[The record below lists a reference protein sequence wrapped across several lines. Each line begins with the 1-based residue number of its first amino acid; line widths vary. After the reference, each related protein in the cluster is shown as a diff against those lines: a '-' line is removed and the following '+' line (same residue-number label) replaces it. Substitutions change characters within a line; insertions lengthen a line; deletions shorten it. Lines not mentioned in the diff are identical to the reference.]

1 MKRQSSVIYW
11 LIGLSVQFSA
21 FAATANDLSLPGQY
35 AAGTSTVTVTRPNG
49 STFSAL
55 LYYPSSTAGAN
66 TPLASSGSPF
76 SAISFGHGFLQDPAR
91 YFGTMTHLATH
102 GHIVIAST
110 TQQGILPN
118 HSTFATDMRQ
128 TLDYLSSRNNNAADS
143 FFGRVDTNN
152 YGIFGHSMGGGAGLL
167 AAAADNRIKAYAGLA
182 AAITNPSPQPSM
194 PQLRIPVAMLTGD
207 EDGIV
212 NYNTNTVPL
221 YNAAVAPKLFPLI
234 DGGYHVGF
242 QDNPYPIFPDSG
254 SLPAAQQLAITRSYL
269 TSYFGL
275 YLKNDQSKWRNIWG
289 PEALTRPGVLT
300 LRNAGVTLQ
309 ADAENKVGNLGSSVS
324 YNISLTNTGPEAN
337 SFSLFSE
344 DHQWTSALGSLQTPS
359 LLPGQS
365 FQFSLSVNV
374 PTGIAVGL
382 TDSLLLSARS
392 DRDGGTRGY
401 VWLNTVSAVPEPS
414 SGLMVC
420 LSIGAG
426 TMIRRQRALK
436 DSNGHSIV
444 A

>member
-1 MKRQSSVIYW
+1 MNRWAGAFFW
-11 LIGLSVQFSA
+11 LIGFCCQCAVGLTVAQ
-21 FAATANDLSLPGQY
+21 DLSLPGQF
-35 AAGTSTVTVTRPNG
+35 AAGTSTVTVTRSNG

-55 LYYPSSTAGAN
+55 LYYPSTTGGAN
-66 TPLASSGSPF
+66 APLASSGSPF

-110 TQQGILPN
+110 TETGFLPN
-118 HSTFATDMRQ
+118 HTNFSNDMRQ
-128 TLDYLSSRNNNAADS
+128 TLTYLTNRNNNGADP
-143 FFGRVDTNN
+143 FFGRIDTNN
-152 YGIFGHSMGGGAGLL
+152 YGMFGHSMGGGAGLL
-167 AAAADNRIKAYAGLA
+167 AAAADNRVKAYAGLA
-182 AAITNPSPQPSM
+182 AAITNPSPQPLM
-194 PQLRIPVAMLTGD
+194 PQLRIPVALLTGD

-242 QDNPYPIFPDSG
+242 QDTPYPLFPDSG

-275 YLKNDQSKWRNIWG
+275 YLKNDQSKWRNVWG
-289 PEALTRPGVLT
+289 PEALSRPGVLT
-300 LRNAGVTLQ
+300 LRDAGVTLQ
-309 ADAENKVGNLGSSVS
+309 ADAENKVGKLGSSVS
-324 YNISLTNTGPEAN
+324 YNINLTNTGPAEN

-344 DHQWTSALGSLQTPS
+344 DHQWNAVLGTLQTPN
-359 LLPGQS
+359 LQPGQS
-365 FQFSLSVNV
+365 YQFSLSVNV

-392 DRDGGTRGY
+392 HRDNGTRGY
-401 VWLNTVSAVPEPS
+401 VWLNTLSAVPEPS
-414 SGLMVC
+414 CGLLVALSLTAGLMY
-420 LSIGAG
+420 
-426 TMIRRQRALK
+426 RRRALK
-436 DSNGHSIV
+436 DSNRHTPI

>member
-1 MKRQSSVIYW
+1 MLGLVGIY
-11 LIGLSVQFSA
+11 LQGLGGLAVAQ
-21 FAATANDLSLPGQY
+21 DLSLPGQY
-35 AAGTSTVTVTRPNG
+35 AAGTSTVTVTRSNG

-55 LYYPSSTAGAN
+55 LYYPSTTGGAN
-66 TPLASSGSPF
+66 APIASGGSPF

-110 TQQGILPN
+110 SETGILPN
-118 HSTFATDMRQ
+118 HTNFSNDMRQ
-128 TLDYLSSRNNNAADS
+128 TLTYLTNRNNNGADP

-152 YGIFGHSMGGGAGLL
+152 YGMFGHSMGGGAGLL

-182 AAITNPSPQPSM
+182 AAITNPSPQPLM

-242 QDNPYPIFPDSG
+242 QDTPYPIFPDSG

-275 YLKNDQSKWRNIWG
+275 YLKNDQSKWRGIWG

-324 YNISLTNTGPEAN
+324 YNINLTNTGPVSN

-344 DHQWTSALGSLQTPS
+344 DHQWTSALGSLQTPN

-365 FQFSLSVNV
+365 YQFSLSVNV

-414 SGLMVC
+414 SGLLVC
-420 LSIGAG
+420 LSIGVG
-426 TMIRRQRALK
+426 MTIRRRRALK